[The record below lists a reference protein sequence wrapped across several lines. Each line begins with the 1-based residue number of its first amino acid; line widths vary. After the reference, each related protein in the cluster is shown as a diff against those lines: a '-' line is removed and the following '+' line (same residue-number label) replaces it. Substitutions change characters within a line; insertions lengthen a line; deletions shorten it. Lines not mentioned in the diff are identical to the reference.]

1 MKFFAL
7 FFFMAALIF
16 CAGADAAK
24 SDEVRTYKKLNSS
37 QAEVVIQ
44 TVEQD
49 STQAAAYIDGKENQ
63 QFVNDLLKDKN
74 SLLYKLK
81 HDIELE
87 NCDRN
92 STSESSWIPGCGEVT
107 MTERVRT
114 SFGRGG
120 WDSGGS
126 AYTFFM
132 GFTEDGTGHFF
143 DVSHMVTISE
153 SVLAETT
160 SQGDYAGKIIK
171 TLNFGKITRIDE
183 HQPFTK

>member
-1 MKFFAL
+1 MMRLILVFAFVL
-7 FFFMAALIF
+7 FSIS
-16 CAGADAAK
+16 AGA
-24 SDEVRTYKKLNSS
+24 DEVRTYKKLNSS

-49 STQAAAYIDGKENQ
+49 STQAAAYVDGLENE

-81 HDIELE
+81 HDIEIE
-87 NCDRN
+87 NCDHA
-92 STSESSWIPGCGEVT
+92 STTESSWIPGCGEVT
-107 MTERVRT
+107 LTARVRT

-120 WDSGGS
+120 WDAGGA
-126 AYTFFM
+126 AYTFFI
-132 GFTEDGTGHFF
+132 GFTEEGTGHFF

-153 SVLAETT
+153 SVLAQTN
-160 SQGDYAGKIIK
+160 SAGDYSGKIIK